1 MLFKSFTIESG
12 GVNSRGRHY
21 VSGVFEELV
30 HLVERDVAVDDDQ
43 VVAAVLNKDNAGAHN
58 TVIIVLNKD
67 NGANNT
73 VIMLSHEQIIC
84 CSLDTD
90 GDIGD
95 GGDGFLTELT
105 DEQMCTQSSI
115 TGLPNLLTRIIRI
128 LEFFKSDDRNI

>member
-1 MLFKSFTIESG
+1 MVFKSFTIESG
-12 GVNSRGRHY
+12 GVDSRGRHY

-30 HLVERDVAVDDDQ
+30 DLVERDVAVDDDQ
-43 VVAAVLNKDNAGAHN
+43 VVAAVLNKDNA
-58 TVIIVLNKD
+58 
-67 NGANNT
+67 GANNT

-115 TGLPNLLTRIIRI
+115 TGLPNLLTRIIGI
-128 LEFFKSDDRNI
+128 